1 MEPIDLKLVIIPAG
15 HILYRISPD
24 ESLQATYDEITAKCG
39 LYFCDTSPNLMEGN
53 MLIDGREEMIS
64 ATYKVKLPLVAV
76 VGRTNL
82 RDLGVISNINHVE
95 FNVKTG
101 IDEIDNQEQ
110 QCNEVFITTDDLPL
124 IELIKS
130 EPIHRSDILNK
141 YETEERIQ

>member
-1 MEPIDLKLVIIPAG
+1 MDPIDLKLVTIPAG
-15 HILYRISPD
+15 HLLYRISPD
-24 ESLQATYDEITAKCG
+24 ESLQATYDDITAKCG

-64 ATYKVKLPLVAV
+64 ATYKVKHPLVAV

-82 RDLGVISNINHVE
+82 RDLGVISSINHIE

-101 IDEIDNQEQ
+101 IDEIDDKQ
-110 QCNEVFITTDDLPL
+110 QPCNEIFIVTDDLPL

-141 YETEERIQ
+141 YGIEE